1 MTYIPSL
8 SSIPPTLTVVS
19 SVRPKE
25 EAPFVG
31 ERYNT
36 KYSLS
41 ASSIM
46 SSTRAILTV
55 ICSVGSSANSSA
67 GKVMVVGI
75 LEKSVTFSAPSHP
88 TVCSKVDGENH
99 TQYISTRRTTVF
111 FCFLFFFCKN
121 IVLEQL

>member
-19 SVRPKE
+19 SVRPEE
-25 EAPFVG
+25 EAPFVR

-55 ICSVGSSANSSA
+55 ICSVGLVAFSSA
-67 GKVMVVGI
+67 GKVMVMGI
-75 LEKSVTFSAPSHP
+75 LEKSVTFSVPSNP
-88 TVCSKVDGENH
+88 TVCGKVDRENH
-99 TQYISTRRTTVF
+99 TQYIFT
-111 FCFLFFFCKN
+111 
-121 IVLEQL
+121 